1 MNFLFS
7 LLRIIFTGEYSKNI
21 NFCRPCNNIPIF
33 EQPIIMQAEKSIR
46 PPYLKKGDCIG
57 IVAPARKISSEELA
71 PAIAILEGWGL
82 KVKLGKNICQRDNQY
97 SGTDAQRRS
106 DFQDMFDDSEVK
118 AIISARGGYGA
129 VRIIDGLNFSSFSKE
144 PKWII
149 GYSDITVF
157 HSHVHTHYRI
167 ETLHAT
173 MPVSF
178 NKDAESLNLLKKALF
193 GETISYTVS
202 AQSWNRKGEN
212 NGVLIGGNLS
222 LLYALASTP
231 SDINTDG
238 KILFLE
244 DLDEY
249 LYHIDR
255 MMMQLKRAGKLSK
268 LKGLVIGGFSEMK
281 DNTIPFGKTAEEIIM
296 DVVKEYNYPV
306 CFGFPAGHGVQNYPL
321 YFGRTVE
328 LSVKEKTSLKFL

>member
-1 MNFLFS
+1 
-7 LLRIIFTGEYSKNI
+7 
-21 NFCRPCNNIPIF
+21 
-33 EQPIIMQAEKSIR
+33 MQLQKHIC
-46 PPYLKKGDCIG
+46 PVYLKPGDCIG
-57 IVAPARKISSEELA
+57 IVAPARKITAQELM
-71 PAIAILEGWGL
+71 PAISILENWGL
-82 KVKLGKNICQRDNQY
+82 KVKLGKNIYNSDNQY
-97 SGTDAQRRS
+97 SGTDSERCS
-106 DFQDMFDDSEVK
+106 DLQAMLDDTEVK

-129 VRIIDGLNFSSFSKE
+129 VRIIDKLDFASFAKNSK
-144 PKWII
+144 WVI

-157 HSHVHTHYRI
+157 HSHLHTCYNT

-173 MPVSF
+173 MPVNF
-178 NKDAESLNLLKKALF
+178 NKDAESLSLLKKALF
-193 GETISYTVS
+193 GEELSYS
-202 AQSWNRKGEN
+202 IDSYPLNKKGEST
-212 NGVLIGGNLS
+212 GVLIGGNLS

-255 MMMQLKRAGKLSK
+255 MMMQLKRSGKLAK

-281 DNTIPFGKTAEEIIM
+281 DNTIPFGKTAEEIII
-296 DVVKEYNYPV
+296 DAVKEYSYPV
-306 CFGFPAGHGVQNYPL
+306 CFGFPAGHGDKNYPL
-321 YFGRTVE
+321 FLGRNIA